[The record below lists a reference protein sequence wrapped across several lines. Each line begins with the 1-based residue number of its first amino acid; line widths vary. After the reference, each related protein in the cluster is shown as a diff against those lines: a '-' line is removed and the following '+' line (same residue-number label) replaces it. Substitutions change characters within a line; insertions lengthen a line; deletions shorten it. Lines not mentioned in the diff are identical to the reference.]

1 MEFEVSRKDV
11 LLDNDRFSRFMRL
24 AMDAPNTL
32 SHFFSEVRLYLEKTG
47 EIIAEYNPAGVT
59 LYHMS
64 FKVRHW
70 SPSDTAPA
78 KVLHA
83 YEKARRKTESGG
95 EIYDIFSGQRI
106 DTNQKETWFDERL
119 RAKTKACERNTLD
132 DSLSLHPVTRH
143 IMTMLDNLGIA
154 NFANVKND
162 GTTTITFQID
172 DSVAHPEI
180 IGSKP
185 ATEKKQ

>member
-1 MEFEVSRKDV
+1 MTNDSGRKPKPV
-11 LLDNDRFSRFMRL
+11 N
-24 AMDAPNTL
+24 
-32 SHFFSEVRLYLEKTG
+32 
-47 EIIAEYNPAGVT
+47 
-59 LYHMS
+59 
-64 FKVRHW
+64 
-70 SPSDTAPA
+70 
-78 KVLHA
+78 
-83 YEKARRKTESGG
+83 
-95 EIYDIFSGQRI
+95 
-106 DTNQKETWFDERL
+106 ETPF
-119 RAKTKACERNTLD
+119 D